1 MTQEEQHDSLKHQLG
16 VSYMLCTMLRDVY
29 SDFIAEARKVHTFA
43 GNKKFNKAVN
53 EAMLAMNN
61 AQRHLNFD
69 LDMNNSQEN
78 KKAFSDDYL
87 EVREYLE
94 NYFKK

>member
-1 MTQEEQHDSLKHQLG
+1 MTNEEQHESLKHQLG

-29 SDFIAEARKVHTFA
+29 SDFITEAKKVHPLA
-43 GNKKFNKAVN
+43 GNKKFNKAIN
-53 EAMLAMNN
+53 GAMIAMNN
-61 AQRHLNFD
+61 AQRHLHVD
-69 LDMNNSQEN
+69 LDLNNSTEN